1 MIDSVKLRRDSAA
14 DFFSHYEYLCALQDS
29 VPLPSVRACLREGVL
44 DFNADRLRVVD
55 WAPLLSTLKINK
67 DLPLISIKS
76 FFQSWLGETGS
87 DRNKVCRSRVP
98 AIRSK
103 DVTFQLC
110 KALKCCLSISNA
122 LKNLELN
129 GLVLRERDLTVLT
142 KGLNKSATLVH
153 LSLANC
159 PIGDGGLEIICQG
172 IKNSITLKTVNFT
185 GCNLTWQGAD
195 HMAKILKYQTMR
207 RHEETWAESLRYRRP
222 DLDCMAGLRR
232 ITLNCNT
239 LIGDLGA
246 GAFAES
252 LSDDLWLRALDLQQC
267 GLTNEGAK
275 ALLKAL
281 ETNRTLV
288 ILDIRKNP
296 LVDHSVMK
304 AVIKK
309 VLQNGRSSK
318 SEYQWITS
326 PSVKEP
332 FKTARQKKRTIVLGS
347 GRKGKATIRI
357 GLGTKK
363 PVSNGRKHSLGKDN
377 YAPEPLP
384 PGVSGFLP
392 WRTAERAKRSRGFPL
407 IKTRDVYN
415 HLQQSNFPVTVT
427 VESPSSSEIEEVE
440 DSSESVQEEPEK
452 TSLKQEALQEKL
464 EGCLKQLKEERVI
477 RLKADKRVS
486 ELEHEN
492 AQLRNINCS
501 LSEAL
506 HAQSLTNMIL
516 DDEGVL
522 GSIENSF
529 QKFHA
534 FLDLLK
540 DAGLG
545 QLATM
550 AGIDQSDFHLL
561 GRPQMNSTIS
571 SLPREEKKALED
583 EKPESKQNSIG
594 QMQNIQVSICMQS
607 AYNEGTLMKFQ
618 KITSD
623 ARIPLPL
630 DSFHVPVSTQEPLET
645 LRDNLGAPVSEQWQE
660 SFKEFIARTCSPSAD
675 VISGTGSQRKDDEL
689 SRNSRSSSEKL
700 TKTGEYTKKHSA
712 KKQSR
717 NDLHSCSDSPVNQK
731 SHRIGQNGSLVNEPI
746 KSESLKN
753 PISVKKESKI
763 VTLSSKRTK
772 SKLNLLEHSESDTLG
787 SDFEI
792 QESIHTVSHLT

>member
-29 VPLPSVRACLREGVL
+29 VPLPAVRACLREGVL
-44 DFNADRLRVVD
+44 DFNADRLRGVD

-67 DLPLISIKS
+67 DLPLVSIKS
-76 FFQSWLGETGS
+76 FFQPWLGDTGS
-87 DRNKVCRSRVP
+87 DMNKFCRSRVP
-98 AIRSK
+98 AIRYK

-110 KALKCCLSISNA
+110 KALKGCLSISSV

-129 GLVLRERDLTVLT
+129 GLILRERDLTILA
-142 KGLNKSATLVH
+142 KGLNKSASLVH

-172 IKNSITLKTVNFT
+172 IKSSITLKTVNFT

-246 GAFAES
+246 SAFADS
-252 LSDDLWLRALDLQQC
+252 LSEDLWLRALDLQQC

-275 ALLKAL
+275 ALLEAL
-281 ETNRTLV
+281 ETNTTLV
-288 ILDIRKNP
+288 VLDIRKNP
-296 LVDHSVMK
+296 LIDHSMMK

-309 VLQNGRSSK
+309 VLQNGRSAK

-332 FKTARQKKRTIVLGS
+332 SKTAKQKKRTIILGS
-347 GRKGKATIRI
+347 GHKGKATIRI
-357 GLGTKK
+357 VGLATKK
-363 PVSNGRKHSLGKDN
+363 PVSSGRKHSLGKEY
-377 YAPEPLP
+377 YAPAPLP

-392 WRTAERAKRSRGFPL
+392 WRTAERCLVFGLYYYTILSSFFKQPG
-407 IKTRDVYN
+407 
-415 HLQQSNFPVTVT
+415 FPVTVT
-427 VESPSSSEIEEVE
+427 VESPSSSEIEEVD
-440 DSSESVQEEPEK
+440 DSSESVHEVPEK
-452 TSLKQEALQEKL
+452 TSIKQEALQEKL
-464 EGCLKQLKEERVI
+464 EECLKQLKEERVI
-477 RLKADKRVS
+477 RLKVDKRVS

-492 AQLRNINCS
+492 AQLRNINFS

-550 AGIDQSDFHLL
+550 AGIDQSDFQLL
-561 GRPQMNSTIS
+561 GHPQMTSTVS
-571 SLPREEKKALED
+571 NPPKEEKKALED
-583 EKPESKQNSIG
+583 EKPEPKQNALG

-618 KITSD
+618 KITGD

-630 DSFHVPVSTQEPLET
+630 DSFPVPVSTPEGLGT
-645 LRDNLGAPVSEQWQE
+645 SSNNLGVPATEQRQE
-660 SFKEFIARTCSPSAD
+660 SFEGFIARMCSPSPDAT
-675 VISGTGSQRKDDEL
+675 SGTGSQRKEEEL
-689 SRNSRSSSEKL
+689 SRNSRSSSEKK
-700 TKTGEYTKKHSA
+700 TKTGEYTKKHSD
-712 KKQSR
+712 KQHPR
-717 NDLHSCSDSPVNQK
+717 KDLHS
-731 SHRIGQNGSLVNEPI
+731 
-746 KSESLKN
+746 
-753 PISVKKESKI
+753 
-763 VTLSSKRTK
+763 
-772 SKLNLLEHSESDTLG
+772 
-787 SDFEI
+787 
-792 QESIHTVSHLT
+792 

>member
-44 DFNADRLRVVD
+44 DFNADRLRLVD

-67 DLPLISIKS
+67 DLPLVSVKS
-76 FFQSWLGETGS
+76 FFQPWLGETGS
-87 DRNKVCRSRVP
+87 DRSKVCRSRVP
-98 AIRSK
+98 AIRNK

-110 KALKCCLSISNA
+110 KALKCCLSISSA

-129 GLVLRERDLTVLT
+129 GLVLRERDLTALT
-142 KGLNKSATLVH
+142 KGLNKSTSLVH

-207 RHEETWAESLRYRRP
+207 RHEEIWAESLRYRRP

-232 ITLNCNT
+232 ITLNYNT

-246 GAFAES
+246 SAFAES
-252 LSDDLWLRALDLQQC
+252 LSEDLWLRALDLQQC

-288 ILDIRKNP
+288 VLDIRKNP

-309 VLQNGRSSK
+309 VLQNGRSAK

-332 FKTARQKKRTIVLGS
+332 FKTARQKKRTIILGN

-357 GLGTKK
+357 GLATKK
-363 PVSNGRKHSLGKDN
+363 PVSNGRKHSLGKEC

-392 WRTAERAKRSRGFPL
+392 WRTAERAKRNRGFPL

-415 HLQQSNFPVTVT
+415 HLQQSGFPVTVT
-427 VESPSSSEIEEVE
+427 VESPSSSEIEEVD
-440 DSSESVQEEPEK
+440 DSSESVQEQPEK
-452 TSLKQEALQEKL
+452 TSLKQEALEEKL
-464 EGCLKQLKEERVI
+464 EECLKQLKEERVI

-492 AQLRNINCS
+492 AQLRNINFS

-506 HAQSLTNMIL
+506 HAQSLTGMML

-545 QLATM
+545 QFATM

-561 GRPQMNSTIS
+561 GRPQMNSTLS
-571 SLPREEKKALED
+571 SLPKEEKKALEE
-583 EKPESKQNSIG
+583 EKPEPKQNPLG

-618 KITSD
+618 KITGD

-630 DSFHVPVSTQEPLET
+630 DSFRVPVSTQETLET
-645 LRDNLGAPVSEQWQE
+645 SRDNLEVPVNEQQQD
-660 SFKEFIARTCSPSAD
+660 SIKEFIARTCSPSAD
-675 VISGTGSQRKDDEL
+675 VMSGTGSQRKEDEL
-689 SRNSRSSSEKL
+689 SRNNRSSSEKM
-700 TKTGEYTKKHSA
+700 TKTGEYTKKYCA
-712 KKQSR
+712 KKQPR
-717 NDLHSCSDSPVNQK
+717 KDLHSCSDSPVNRNSK
-731 SHRIGQNGSLVNEPI
+731 GIGQNDSLVNEPI
-746 KSESLKN
+746 KSEFLRKHVSG
-753 PISVKKESKI
+753 KKESRI
-763 VTLSSKRTK
+763 VTVSSKTTK

-787 SDFEI
+787 SDFEF

>member
-1 MIDSVKLRRDSAA
+1 MIDSAKLRRDGAA

-29 VPLPSVRACLREGVL
+29 VPPPAVRACLREGVL
-44 DFNADRLRVVD
+44 DFNADRLRGVD
-55 WAPLLSTLKINK
+55 WAPLLS
-67 DLPLISIKS
+67 SC
-76 FFQSWLGETGS
+76 FQPWLGETGS
-87 DRNKVCRSRVP
+87 DRSKVCRSRVP
-98 AIRSK
+98 AIRNK

-110 KALKCCLSISNA
+110 KALKCCLSASSA

-142 KGLNKSATLVH
+142 KGLNKSTSLVH

-207 RHEETWAESLRYRRP
+207 RHEEIWAESLRYRRP

-246 GAFAES
+246 SAFAES
-252 LSDDLWLRALDLQQC
+252 LSEDLWLRALDLQQC

-275 ALLKAL
+275 ALLRTL

-309 VLQNGRSSK
+309 VLQNGRSAK

-332 FKTARQKKRTIVLGS
+332 FKNARQKKRTIILGS

-357 GLGTKK
+357 VIWRHRGVTTKK
-363 PVSNGRKHSLGKDN
+363 PVSNGRIHSLGKEY

-384 PGVSGFLP
+384 PGVSGYLP
-392 WRTAERAKRSRGFPL
+392 WRTAERANRSRGFPL

-415 HLQQSNFPVTVT
+415 HMQQSDFPVTVT
-427 VESPSSSEIEEVE
+427 VESPSSSEIEEVD

-452 TSLKQEALQEKL
+452 TSLKQEALQ
-464 EGCLKQLKEERVI
+464 
-477 RLKADKRVS
+477 
-486 ELEHEN
+486 LEHEN
-492 AQLRNINCS
+492 AQLRNINFS

-545 QLATM
+545 QLATI

-571 SLPREEKKALED
+571 SPPKDEKKALEE
-583 EKPESKQNSIG
+583 EKPESKQNPLG
-594 QMQNIQVSICMQS
+594 QMQNIQ
-607 AYNEGTLMKFQ
+607 FQ
-618 KITSD
+618 KITGD

-630 DSFHVPVSTQEPLET
+630 DSFRVPVSTQEPLET
-645 LRDNLGAPVSEQWQE
+645 SRDNLGVPVSEQRQD
-660 SFKEFIARTCSPSAD
+660 SIKEFIARTCSPSAD
-675 VISGTGSQRKDDEL
+675 VMSGTGSQKKEDEL
-689 SRNSRSSSEKL
+689 SRNSRSSSEKM
-700 TKTGEYTKKHSA
+700 TKTGEYTKKCYA
-712 KKQSR
+712 KKQPR
-717 NDLHSCSDSPVNQK
+717 KDLRSCSDSLVNRRSK
-731 SHRIGQNGSLVNEPI
+731 GMEQNDPFVNEPV
-746 KSESLKN
+746 KSESLKKHV
-753 PISVKKESKI
+753 SVQKESRI
-763 VTLSSKRTK
+763 VTVSSKTTK

-787 SDFEI
+787 SDFEF

>member
-1 MIDSVKLRRDSAA
+1 MIDSGKVRRGGAA
-14 DFFSHYEYLCALQDS
+14 DFFSHYEYLCAMQDS
-29 VPLPSVRACLREGVL
+29 VPLPAVRACLREGVL
-44 DFNADRLRVVD
+44 DFNADRLRAAD
-55 WAPLLSTLKINK
+55 WTPLLSTLKINK

-76 FFQSWLGETGS
+76 FFQPWLGETGS
-87 DRNKVCRSRVP
+87 DRSKVCRSRVP
-98 AIRSK
+98 AIRSR

-110 KALKCCLSISNA
+110 KALKCCLSASNA

-129 GLVLRERDLTVLT
+129 GLVLRERDLTILT
-142 KGLNKSATLVH
+142 KGLNKSSTLVH

-159 PIGDGGLEIICQG
+159 PIGDGGLEIVCQG

-239 LIGDLGA
+239 LIGDFGA
-246 GAFAES
+246 SAFAES
-252 LSDDLWLRALDLQQC
+252 LTEDLWLRALDLQQC
-267 GLTNEGAK
+267 GLTNEGANT
-275 ALLKAL
+275 LLKAL
-281 ETNRTLV
+281 ENNRTLV

-304 AVIKK
+304 AVIQK
-309 VLQNGRSSK
+309 VLQNGRSAK

-326 PSVKEP
+326 PSLKEP
-332 FKTARQKKRTIVLGS
+332 FKTTKQKKRTIILGS

-357 GLGTKK
+357 GLATKK
-363 PVSNGRKHSLGKDN
+363 PVNNGRKHCLGKDC

-392 WRTAERAKRSRGFPL
+392 WRTAERAKRNRGFPL
-407 IKTRDVYN
+407 IKTRDAYN
-415 HLQQSNFPVTVT
+415 QLQQLDFPVTVT
-427 VESPSSSEIEEVE
+427 VESPSSSEIEEVD

-452 TSLKQEALQEKL
+452 TSLKPEALQEKL
-464 EGCLKQLKEERVI
+464 EECIKQLKEERGI
-477 RLKADKRVS
+477 RLKADKRVR

-492 AQLRNINCS
+492 AQLRNINFS

-506 HAQSLTNMIL
+506 HSHSLTSMIL

-545 QLATM
+545 QLATT
-550 AGIDQSDFHLL
+550 AGIDPSDFHLL
-561 GRPQMNSTIS
+561 GRPRLHSTLAS
-571 SLPREEKKALED
+571 PPKEEKALEE
-583 EKPESKQNSIG
+583 EKPESKQNALG

-623 ARIPLPL
+623 TRIPLPL
-630 DSFHVPVSTQEPLET
+630 DSQVPVSVQEALVT
-645 LRDNLGAPVSEQWQE
+645 SKDNLGVEVTERRQE
-660 SFKEFIARTCSPSAD
+660 SFEEFIARTCSPSAD
-675 VISGTGSQRKDDEL
+675 MISGPGNQRKEDEL
-689 SRNSRSSSEKL
+689 SRNSRSSEKMA
-700 TKTGEYTKKHSA
+700 KTCEYTKKHSA
-712 KKQSR
+712 RKKHGK
-717 NDLHSCSDSPVNQK
+717 DLHSRSDSPVNWK
-731 SHRIGQNGSLVNEPI
+731 SKGIEQNSFNEPI
-746 KSESLKN
+746 KSDSLKN
-753 PISVKKESKI
+753 HISVQKDSRI
-763 VTLSSKRTK
+763 VTVSSKRTK

-787 SDFEI
+787 SDFEF
-792 QESIHTVSHLT
+792 QESIHTLSRLT

>member
-29 VPLPSVRACLREGVL
+29 VPLPAVRACLREGVL
-44 DFNADRLRVVD
+44 DFNADRLRGVD

-76 FFQSWLGETGS
+76 FFQPWLGDTGS
-87 DRNKVCRSRVP
+87 DINKFCRSRVP
-98 AIRSK
+98 AIRYK

-110 KALKCCLSISNA
+110 KALKGCLSISSV

-129 GLVLRERDLTVLT
+129 GLILRERDLTLLA
-142 KGLNKSATLVH
+142 KGLNKSASLVH

-172 IKNSITLKTVNFT
+172 IKSSITLKTVNFT

-246 GAFAES
+246 SAFADS
-252 LSDDLWLRALDLQQC
+252 LSEDLWLRALDLQQC

-275 ALLKAL
+275 ALLEAL
-281 ETNRTLV
+281 ETNTTLV
-288 ILDIRKNP
+288 VLDIRKNP
-296 LVDHSVMK
+296 LIDHSMMK

-309 VLQNGRSSK
+309 VLQNGRSAK

-332 FKTARQKKRTIVLGS
+332 SKTAKQKKRTIILGS
-347 GRKGKATIRI
+347 GHKGKATIRI
-357 GLGTKK
+357 G
-363 PVSNGRKHSLGKDN
+363 
-377 YAPEPLP
+377 
-384 PGVSGFLP
+384 
-392 WRTAERAKRSRGFPL
+392 
-407 IKTRDVYN
+407 
-415 HLQQSNFPVTVT
+415 FPVTVT
-427 VESPSSSEIEEVE
+427 VESPSSSEIEEVD
-440 DSSESVQEEPEK
+440 DSSESVHEVPEK
-452 TSLKQEALQEKL
+452 TSIKQEALQEKL
-464 EGCLKQLKEERVI
+464 EECLKQLKEERVI

-492 AQLRNINCS
+492 AQLRNINFS

-550 AGIDQSDFHLL
+550 AGIDQSDFQLL
-561 GRPQMNSTIS
+561 GHPQMTS
-571 SLPREEKKALED
+571 SVSNPPKEEKALED
-583 EKPESKQNSIG
+583 EKPEPKQNALG
-594 QMQNIQVSICMQS
+594 QVQNIQVSICMQS

-618 KITSD
+618 KITGD

-630 DSFHVPVSTQEPLET
+630 DSFPVPVSTPEALGT
-645 LRDNLGAPVSEQWQE
+645 SSNNLGVPATEQRQE
-660 SFKEFIARTCSPSAD
+660 SFEGFIARMCSPSPDAT
-675 VISGTGSQRKDDEL
+675 SGTGSQRKEEEL
-689 SRNSRSSSEKL
+689 SRNSRSSSEKK
-700 TKTGEYTKKHSA
+700 TKTGEYTKK
-712 KKQSR
+712 
-717 NDLHSCSDSPVNQK
+717 
-731 SHRIGQNGSLVNEPI
+731 
-746 KSESLKN
+746 
-753 PISVKKESKI
+753 
-763 VTLSSKRTK
+763 TL
-772 SKLNLLEHSESDTLG
+772 
-787 SDFEI
+787 
-792 QESIHTVSHLT
+792 

>member
-1 MIDSVKLRRDSAA
+1 MIHSVKLRRDSAA
-14 DFFSHYEYLCALQDS
+14 DFVSHYEYLCALQDS
-29 VPLPSVRACLREGVL
+29 VPLPAVRASLRGGVL
-44 DFNADRLRVVD
+44 DFNADRLRGLD

-67 DLPLISIKS
+67 DLPLICIRS
-76 FFQSWLGETGS
+76 FFQPWLGETGS
-87 DRNKVCRSRVP
+87 DRNKVYRSRVP
-98 AIRSK
+98 AIRNK

-110 KALKCCLSISNA
+110 KALKCCVSASGA
-122 LKNLELN
+122 LRNLELN
-129 GLVLRERDLTVLT
+129 GLVLRERDLTMLT

-153 LSLANC
+153 LCLANC

-195 HMAKILKYQTMR
+195 HMAKILKYQTIR

-246 GAFAES
+246 SAFAES
-252 LSDDLWLRALDLQQC
+252 LSEDLWLRALDLQQC
-267 GLTNEGAK
+267 GLTSEGAK

-288 ILDIRKNP
+288 VLDIRKNP

-304 AVIKK
+304 SVIKK
-309 VLQNGRSSK
+309 VLQNGRSAK

-332 FKTARQKKRTIVLGS
+332 SKAARQKKRTIILGS

-357 GLGTKK
+357 GLATKK
-363 PVSNGRKHSLGKDN
+363 PVSNGRKHSAGKEC

-392 WRTAERAKRSRGFPL
+392 WRTAERAKRNRGFPF
-407 IKTRDVYN
+407 IKARDVCN
-415 HLQQSNFPVTVT
+415 RLQSEFPVTVT
-427 VESPSSSEIEEVE
+427 VESPSSSEIEEVD
-440 DSSESVQEEPEK
+440 DSSESIQEEPEK
-452 TSLKQEALQEKL
+452 INLKQEALQEKL
-464 EGCLKQLKEERVI
+464 EECLKQLKEERVI

-492 AQLRNINCS
+492 AQLRNINFS

-506 HAQSLTNMIL
+506 HAHSLTSMIL

-561 GRPQMNSTIS
+561 GRPQMNSTVS
-571 SLPREEKKALED
+571 SPPKEEKKALEE
-583 EKPESKQNSIG
+583 EKSESKQGAPG

-618 KITSD
+618 KITGD
-623 ARIPLPL
+623 TRIPLSL
-630 DSFHVPVSTQEPLET
+630 DSFQVPVSTQEALET
-645 LRDNLGAPVSEQWQE
+645 SKDNLGFPVTEQRQE
-660 SFKEFIARTCSPSAD
+660 SFEDFIARTCPPSAD
-675 VISGTGSQRKDDEL
+675 VISGTGSQRKEEEL
-689 SRNSRSSSEKL
+689 SRNSRSSSEKM
-700 TKTGEYTKKHSA
+700 TKAGEYTKKYSA
-712 KKQSR
+712 KKQPGK
-717 NDLHSCSDSPVNQK
+717 DLHSSSDSPVKQK
-731 SHRIGQNGSLVNEPI
+731 NKEIGQNNSLVNKAI
-746 KSESLKN
+746 KSESSKKH
-753 PISVKKESKI
+753 ISVKKESRI
-763 VTLSSKRTK
+763 VTVSSKTTK
-772 SKLNLLEHSESDTLG
+772 SKRSLLEHSESDTLG
-787 SDFEI
+787 SNCEFP
-792 QESIHTVSHLT
+792 ESIHTLSRLT

>member
-1 MIDSVKLRRDSAA
+1 MIHSVKLRRDSAA
-14 DFFSHYEYLCALQDS
+14 DFVSHYEYLCALQDS
-29 VPLPSVRACLREGVL
+29 VPLPAVRASLRGGVL
-44 DFNADRLRVVD
+44 DFNADRLRGLD

-67 DLPLISIKS
+67 DLPLICIRS
-76 FFQSWLGETGS
+76 FFQPWLGETGS
-87 DRNKVCRSRVP
+87 DRNKVYRSRVP
-98 AIRSK
+98 AIRNK

-110 KALKCCLSISNA
+110 KALKCCVSASGA
-122 LKNLELN
+122 LRNLELN
-129 GLVLRERDLTVLT
+129 GLVLRERDLTMLT

-153 LSLANC
+153 LCLANC

-195 HMAKILKYQTMR
+195 HMAKILKYQTIR

-246 GAFAES
+246 SAFAES
-252 LSDDLWLRALDLQQC
+252 LSEDLWLRALDLQQC
-267 GLTNEGAK
+267 GLTSEGAK

-288 ILDIRKNP
+288 VLDIRKNP

-304 AVIKK
+304 SVIKK
-309 VLQNGRSSK
+309 VLQNGRSAK

-332 FKTARQKKRTIVLGS
+332 SKAARQKKRTIILGS

-357 GLGTKK
+357 GLATKK
-363 PVSNGRKHSLGKDN
+363 PVSNGRKHSAGKEC

-392 WRTAERAKRSRGFPL
+392 WRTAERAKRNRGFPF
-407 IKTRDVYN
+407 IKARDVCN
-415 HLQQSNFPVTVT
+415 RLQQSEFPVTVT
-427 VESPSSSEIEEVE
+427 VESPSSSEIEEVD
-440 DSSESVQEEPEK
+440 DSSESIQEEPEK
-452 TSLKQEALQEKL
+452 INLKQEALQEKL
-464 EGCLKQLKEERVI
+464 EECLKQLKEERVI

-492 AQLRNINCS
+492 AQLRNINFS

-506 HAQSLTNMIL
+506 HAHSLTSMIL

-561 GRPQMNSTIS
+561 GRPQMNSTVS
-571 SLPREEKKALED
+571 SPPKEEKKALEE
-583 EKPESKQNSIG
+583 EKSESKQGAPG
-594 QMQNIQVSICMQS
+594 QMQNIQV
-607 AYNEGTLMKFQ
+607 
-618 KITSD
+618 
-623 ARIPLPL
+623 
-630 DSFHVPVSTQEPLET
+630 PVSTQEALET
-645 LRDNLGAPVSEQWQE
+645 SKDNLGFPVTEQRQE
-660 SFKEFIARTCSPSAD
+660 SFEDFIARTCPPSAD
-675 VISGTGSQRKDDEL
+675 VISGTGSQRKEEEL
-689 SRNSRSSSEKL
+689 SRNSRSSSEKM
-700 TKTGEYTKKHSA
+700 TKAGEYTKKYSA
-712 KKQSR
+712 KKQPGK
-717 NDLHSCSDSPVNQK
+717 DLHSSSDSPVKQK
-731 SHRIGQNGSLVNEPI
+731 NKEIGQNNSLVNKAI
-746 KSESLKN
+746 KSESSKKH
-753 PISVKKESKI
+753 ISVKKESRI
-763 VTLSSKRTK
+763 VTVSSKTTK
-772 SKLNLLEHSESDTLG
+772 SKRSLLEHSESDTLG
-787 SDFEI
+787 SNCEFP
-792 QESIHTVSHLT
+792 ESIHTLSRLT

>member
-29 VPLPSVRACLREGVL
+29 VPLPAVRACLREGVL
-44 DFNADRLRVVD
+44 DFNADRLRGVD

-76 FFQSWLGETGS
+76 FFQPWLGDTGS
-87 DRNKVCRSRVP
+87 DINKFCRSRVP
-98 AIRSK
+98 AIRYK

-110 KALKCCLSISNA
+110 KALKGCLSISSV

-129 GLVLRERDLTVLT
+129 GLILRERDLTILA
-142 KGLNKSATLVH
+142 KGLNKSASLVH

-172 IKNSITLKTVNFT
+172 IKSSITLKTVNFT

-195 HMAKILKYQTMR
+195 YMAKILKYQTMR

-246 GAFAES
+246 SAFADS
-252 LSDDLWLRALDLQQC
+252 LSEDLWLRALDLQQC

-275 ALLKAL
+275 ALLEAL
-281 ETNRTLV
+281 ETNTTLV
-288 ILDIRKNP
+288 VLDIRKNP
-296 LVDHSVMK
+296 LIDHSVMK

-309 VLQNGRSSK
+309 VLQNGRSAR

-332 FKTARQKKRTIVLGS
+332 SKTAKQKKRTIILGS
-347 GRKGKATIRI
+347 GHKGKATIRI
-357 GLGTKK
+357 GLATKK
-363 PVSNGRKHSLGKDN
+363 PVSSGRKHSLGKEY
-377 YAPEPLP
+377 YAPAPLP

-392 WRTAERAKRSRGFPL
+392 WRTAERAKRHRGFPL
-407 IKTRDVYN
+407 IKTRDIRN
-415 HLQQSNFPVTVT
+415 QLQQPGFPVTVT
-427 VESPSSSEIEEVE
+427 VESPSSSEIEEVD
-440 DSSESVQEEPEK
+440 DSSESVHEVPEK
-452 TSLKQEALQEKL
+452 TSIKQEALQEKL
-464 EGCLKQLKEERVI
+464 EECLKQLKEERVI

-492 AQLRNINCS
+492 AQLRNINFS

-550 AGIDQSDFHLL
+550 AGIDQSDFRLL
-561 GRPQMNSTIS
+561 GHPQMTSTVS
-571 SLPREEKKALED
+571 NPPKEEKKALED
-583 EKPESKQNSIG
+583 EKPEPKQNALG
-594 QMQNIQVSICMQS
+594 QMQNIQ
-607 AYNEGTLMKFQ
+607 FQ
-618 KITSD
+618 KITGD

-630 DSFHVPVSTQEPLET
+630 DSFPVPVSTPEALGT
-645 LRDNLGAPVSEQWQE
+645 SSDNLEVPATEQRQE
-660 SFKEFIARTCSPSAD
+660 SFEGFIARMCSPSPDAT
-675 VISGTGSQRKDDEL
+675 SGTGSQRKEEEL
-689 SRNSRSSSEKL
+689 SRNSRSSEKK
-700 TKTGEYTKKHSA
+700 TKTGEYTKKHSG
-712 KKQSR
+712 KQHPGK
-717 NDLHSCSDSPVNQK
+717 DLHFCSDCPENQK
-731 SHRIGQNGSLVNEPI
+731 SKGTRETSSLVNEPI
-746 KSESLKN
+746 KSRSLKKYV
-753 PISVKKESKI
+753 SVKK
-763 VTLSSKRTK
+763 
-772 SKLNLLEHSESDTLG
+772 
-787 SDFEI
+787 
-792 QESIHTVSHLT
+792 

>member
-1 MIDSVKLRRDSAA
+1 MIDSVKLRRDTAA

-44 DFNADRLRVVD
+44 DFNADRLRIVD

-67 DLPLISIKS
+67 DLPLVSIKS
-76 FFQSWLGETGS
+76 FFQPWLGETGS
-87 DRNKVCRSRVP
+87 DRSKVCRSRVP
-98 AIRSK
+98 AIRNK

-110 KALKCCLSISNA
+110 KALKCCLSVSSA

-142 KGLNKSATLVH
+142 
-153 LSLANC
+153 
-159 PIGDGGLEIICQG
+159 Q
-172 IKNSITLKTVNFT
+172 
-185 GCNLTWQGAD
+185 
-195 HMAKILKYQTMR
+195 YQTMR
-207 RHEETWAESLRYRRP
+207 RHEEIWAESLRYRRP
-222 DLDCMAGLRR
+222 DLDGMAGLRR

-252 LSDDLWLRALDLQQC
+252 LSEDLWLRALDLQQC
-267 GLTNEGAK
+267 GLANEGAK

-309 VLQNGRSSK
+309 VLQNGRSAK

-332 FKTARQKKRTIVLGS
+332 FKTARQKKRTLVLGS

-357 GLGTKK
+357 GLATKK
-363 PVSNGRKHSLGKDN
+363 PVSNGRKQSLGKEY
-377 YAPEPLP
+377 YAPEALP

-415 HLQQSNFPVTVT
+415 HLQQSDFPVTVT
-427 VESPSSSEIEEVE
+427 VESPSSSEVEEVD

-452 TSLKQEALQEKL
+452 TGLKQEALEEKL
-464 EGCLKQLKEERVI
+464 EECLKQLKEERVI

-486 ELEHEN
+486 ELEREN
-492 AQLRNINCS
+492 AQLRNINFS

-506 HAQSLTNMIL
+506 HAQSLTSMIL

-571 SLPREEKKALED
+571 SLPKEEKKALEE
-583 EKPESKQNSIG
+583 EKPESKQNPVG
-594 QMQNIQVSICMQS
+594 QMQNIQ
-607 AYNEGTLMKFQ
+607 FQ
-618 KITSD
+618 KITGD

-630 DSFHVPVSTQEPLET
+630 DSFHVPVSMQEPLET
-645 LRDNLGAPVSEQWQE
+645 SRDNLGVPVNEQQQD
-660 SFKEFIARTCSPSAD
+660 SIKEFIARTCSPSAD
-675 VISGTGSQRKDDEL
+675 VMSGTGSQRKEDEL
-689 SRNSRSSSEKL
+689 SRNSRSSSENM
-700 TKTGEYTKKHSA
+700 TKTE
-712 KKQSR
+712 
-717 NDLHSCSDSPVNQK
+717 
-731 SHRIGQNGSLVNEPI
+731 SH
-746 KSESLKN
+746 
-753 PISVKKESKI
+753 
-763 VTLSSKRTK
+763 
-772 SKLNLLEHSESDTLG
+772 
-787 SDFEI
+787 
-792 QESIHTVSHLT
+792 

>member
-29 VPLPSVRACLREGVL
+29 VPLPAVRACLREGVL
-44 DFNADRLRVVD
+44 DFNADRLRGVD

-76 FFQSWLGETGS
+76 FFQPWLGDTGS
-87 DRNKVCRSRVP
+87 DVNKFCRSRVP
-98 AIRSK
+98 AIRYK

-110 KALKCCLSISNA
+110 KALKGCLSISSV

-129 GLVLRERDLTVLT
+129 GLILRERDLTILA
-142 KGLNKSATLVH
+142 KGLNKSTSLVH

-172 IKNSITLKTVNFT
+172 IKSSITLKTVNFT

-246 GAFAES
+246 SSFADS
-252 LSDDLWLRALDLQQC
+252 LSEDLWLRALDLQQC

-275 ALLKAL
+275 ALLEAL
-281 ETNRTLV
+281 ETNTTLV
-288 ILDIRKNP
+288 VLDIRKNP
-296 LVDHSVMK
+296 LIDHSMMK

-309 VLQNGRSSK
+309 VLQNGSSAK

-332 FKTARQKKRTIVLGS
+332 SKTAKQKKRTIILGS
-347 GRKGKATIRI
+347 GHKGKATIRI
-357 GLGTKK
+357 VGLATKK
-363 PVSNGRKHSLGKDN
+363 PVSSGRKHSLGKEY
-377 YAPEPLP
+377 YAPAPLP

-392 WRTAERAKRSRGFPL
+392 WRTAERYLVFDLYYYTILSSFFKQPG
-407 IKTRDVYN
+407 
-415 HLQQSNFPVTVT
+415 FPVTVT
-427 VESPSSSEIEEVE
+427 VESPSSSEIEEVD
-440 DSSESVQEEPEK
+440 DSSESVHEVPEK
-452 TSLKQEALQEKL
+452 TSIKQEVLQEKL
-464 EGCLKQLKEERVI
+464 EECLKQLKEERVI

-492 AQLRNINCS
+492 AQLRNINFS

-550 AGIDQSDFHLL
+550 AGIDQSDFQLL
-561 GRPQMNSTIS
+561 GHPQMTSTVS
-571 SLPREEKKALED
+571 NPPKEEKKALED
-583 EKPESKQNSIG
+583 EKPEPKQNALG

-618 KITSD
+618 KITGD

-630 DSFHVPVSTQEPLET
+630 DSFPVPMSTPET
-645 LRDNLGAPVSEQWQE
+645 LGTSNDNLGVPATEQQQE
-660 SFKEFIARTCSPSAD
+660 SFEGFIARMCSPLPHAT
-675 VISGTGSQRKDDEL
+675 SGTGSQRKEEEL
-689 SRNSRSSSEKL
+689 SRNSRSSSEKK
-700 TKTGEYTKKHSA
+700 TKTGEYTKKHSG
-712 KKQSR
+712 KKHPGK
-717 NDLHSCSDSPVNQK
+717 DLHSCSDSPENRK
-731 SHRIGQNGSLVNEPI
+731 SKGTGETSSLVNEPI
-746 KSESLKN
+746 KSRSLKKSV
-753 PISVKKESKI
+753 SVKKENRI
-763 VTLSSKRTK
+763 VTVSSKTNK
-772 SKLNLLEHSESDTLG
+772 SKSSPLEHSESDTLG
-787 SDFEI
+787 SDFEF
-792 QESIHTVSHLT
+792 QENIHSLSRLSSD

>member
-1 MIDSVKLRRDSAA
+1 MIHSVKLRRDSAA
-14 DFFSHYEYLCALQDS
+14 DFVSHYEYLCALQDS
-29 VPLPSVRACLREGVL
+29 VPLPAVRASLREGVL
-44 DFNADRLRVVD
+44 DFNADRLRGLD

-67 DLPLISIKS
+67 DLPLICIKS
-76 FFQSWLGETGS
+76 FFQPWLGETGS
-87 DRNKVCRSRVP
+87 DRNKVYRSRVP
-98 AIRSK
+98 AIRNK

-110 KALKCCLSISNA
+110 KALKCCVSASGA
-122 LKNLELN
+122 LRNLELN
-129 GLVLRERDLTVLT
+129 GLVLRERDLTMLT

-153 LSLANC
+153 LCLANC

-195 HMAKILKYQTMR
+195 HMAKILKYQTIR

-246 GAFAES
+246 SAFAES
-252 LSDDLWLRALDLQQC
+252 LSEDLWLRALDLQQC
-267 GLTNEGAK
+267 GLTSEGAK

-288 ILDIRKNP
+288 VLDIRKNP

-304 AVIKK
+304 SVIKK
-309 VLQNGRSSK
+309 VLQNGRSAK

-332 FKTARQKKRTIVLGS
+332 SKAARQKKRTIILGS

-357 GLGTKK
+357 GLATKK
-363 PVSNGRKHSLGKDN
+363 PVGNGRKHSAGKEC

-392 WRTAERAKRSRGFPL
+392 WRTAERAKRNRGFPF
-407 IKTRDVYN
+407 IRARDVSSQ
-415 HLQQSNFPVTVT
+415 LQSEFPVTVT
-427 VESPSSSEIEEVE
+427 VESPSSSEIEEVD

-452 TSLKQEALQEKL
+452 ISFKQEALQEKL
-464 EGCLKQLKEERVI
+464 EECLKQLKEERVI

-492 AQLRNINCS
+492 AQLRNINFS

-506 HAQSLTNMIL
+506 HAHSLTSMIL

-561 GRPQMNSTIS
+561 GRPQMNSTVS
-571 SLPREEKKALED
+571 SPPKEEKKALEE
-583 EKPESKQNSIG
+583 EKSESKQGAPG
-594 QMQNIQVSICMQS
+594 QMQNIQ
-607 AYNEGTLMKFQ
+607 FQ
-618 KITSD
+618 KITGD
-623 ARIPLPL
+623 AKIPLSL
-630 DSFHVPVSTQEPLET
+630 DSFQVPVSTQEALET
-645 LRDNLGAPVSEQWQE
+645 SKDNLGFPVTEQQQE
-660 SFKEFIARTCSPSAD
+660 SFEDFIARTCPPSAD
-675 VISGTGSQRKDDEL
+675 VISGTGSQRKEEEL
-689 SRNSRSSSEKL
+689 SRNSRSSSEKM
-700 TKTGEYTKKHSA
+700 TKAGEYTKKYSA
-712 KKQSR
+712 KKQPGK
-717 NDLHSCSDSPVNQK
+717 DLHSCSDSPVKQK
-731 SHRIGQNGSLVNEPI
+731 NKEIGQNNSLVNKTI
-746 KSESLKN
+746 KSESSKK
-753 PISVKKESKI
+753 PISVKKESRI
-763 VTLSSKRTK
+763 VTVSSKTTK
-772 SKLNLLEHSESDTLG
+772 SKLSLLEHSESDTLG
-787 SDFEI
+787 SDFEF
-792 QESIHTVSHLT
+792 QESIHTLSRLT

>member
-29 VPLPSVRACLREGVL
+29 VPLPAVRACLREGVL
-44 DFNADRLRVVD
+44 DFNADRLRVAD
-55 WAPLLSTLKINK
+55 WAPLLSTLKNDK
-67 DLPLISIKS
+67 DLPLICIKS
-76 FFQSWLGETGS
+76 FFQPWLGETAS
-87 DRNKVCRSRVP
+87 DRNKIYRSRVP
-98 AIRSK
+98 AIRNK

-110 KALKCCLSISNA
+110 KALKCCLSASGA
-122 LKNLELN
+122 LRNLELN
-129 GLVLRERDLTVLT
+129 GLVLRERDLTMLT
-142 KGLNKSATLVH
+142 KGLNKSTSLVH

-159 PIGDGGLEIICQG
+159 PIGDGGLEIVCQG
-172 IKNSITLKTVNFT
+172 IKNSVTLKTVNFT

-195 HMAKILKYQTMR
+195 HMAKILKYQTIR

-246 GAFAES
+246 SGFAES
-252 LSDDLWLRALDLQQC
+252 LSEDLWLRALDLQQC
-267 GLTNEGAK
+267 GLTNEGAN

-288 ILDIRKNP
+288 VLDIRKNP

-309 VLQNGRSSK
+309 VLQNGRSAK

-332 FKTARQKKRTIVLGS
+332 SKAARQKKRTIILGS
-347 GRKGKATIRI
+347 SRKGKATIRI
-357 GLGTKK
+357 GLATKK
-363 PVSNGRKHSLGKDN
+363 PVSNGKKHSTGKDS

-392 WRTAERAKRSRGFPL
+392 WRTAERAKRNRGFPL
-407 IKTRDVYN
+407 IKARDVCN
-415 HLQQSNFPVTVT
+415 QLQQSDFPVTVT
-427 VESPSSSEIEEVE
+427 VESPSSSEIEEVD

-452 TSLKQEALQEKL
+452 INLKQEALQEKL
-464 EGCLKQLKEERVI
+464 EECLKQLKEERVI

-492 AQLRNINCS
+492 AQLRNINFS

-506 HAQSLTNMIL
+506 HAHSLTSMIL
-516 DDEGVL
+516 EDEGVL

-561 GRPQMNSTIS
+561 GRPQMNSTVS
-571 SLPREEKKALED
+571 SPPKEEKKALEE
-583 EKPESKQNSIG
+583 EKPELQQSALG
-594 QMQNIQVSICMQS
+594 QMQNIQ
-607 AYNEGTLMKFQ
+607 FQ
-618 KITSD
+618 KITGD
-623 ARIPLPL
+623 ARIPLPV
-630 DSFHVPVSTQEPLET
+630 DTFHVPVSTQETLET
-645 LRDNLGAPVSEQWQE
+645 SKDSLGVPVTEQRQE
-660 SFKEFIARTCSPSAD
+660 SFEDYIARACSSAD
-675 VISGTGSQRKDDEL
+675 VICGTGSQRKEEEL
-689 SRNSRSSSEKL
+689 SRNSRPSSEKM
-700 TKTGEYTKKHSA
+700 TKTGEYIKKHSA
-712 KKQSR
+712 KKQPGK
-717 NDLHSCSDSPVNQK
+717 DLHSCSDSPVKQK
-731 SHRIGQNGSLVNEPI
+731 SKGIGQNSSLVNEPI
-746 KSESLKN
+746 KSESSKKH
-753 PISVKKESKI
+753 ISVKKESKI
-763 VTLSSKRTK
+763 LTVSSKTAR

-787 SDFEI
+787 SDFEF
-792 QESIHTVSHLT
+792 QESIHTLSRLT

>member
-44 DFNADRLRVVD
+44 DFNADRLRLVD

-67 DLPLISIKS
+67 DLPLVSVKS
-76 FFQSWLGETGS
+76 FFQPWLGETGS
-87 DRNKVCRSRVP
+87 DRSKVCRSRVP
-98 AIRSK
+98 AIRNK

-110 KALKCCLSISNA
+110 KALKCCLSISSA

-129 GLVLRERDLTVLT
+129 GLVLRERDLTALT
-142 KGLNKSATLVH
+142 
-153 LSLANC
+153 
-159 PIGDGGLEIICQG
+159 
-172 IKNSITLKTVNFT
+172 
-185 GCNLTWQGAD
+185 
-195 HMAKILKYQTMR
+195 KYQTMR
-207 RHEETWAESLRYRRP
+207 RHEEIWAESLRYRRP

-232 ITLNCNT
+232 ITLNYNT

-246 GAFAES
+246 SAFAES
-252 LSDDLWLRALDLQQC
+252 LSEDLWLRALDLQQC

-288 ILDIRKNP
+288 VLDIRKNP

-309 VLQNGRSSK
+309 VLQNGRSAK

-332 FKTARQKKRTIVLGS
+332 FKTARQKKRTIILGN

-357 GLGTKK
+357 GLATKK
-363 PVSNGRKHSLGKDN
+363 PVSNGRKHSLGKEC

-392 WRTAERAKRSRGFPL
+392 WRTAERAKRNRGFPL

-415 HLQQSNFPVTVT
+415 HLQQSGFPVTVT
-427 VESPSSSEIEEVE
+427 VESPSSSEIEEVD
-440 DSSESVQEEPEK
+440 DSSESVQEQPEK
-452 TSLKQEALQEKL
+452 TSLKQEALEEKL
-464 EGCLKQLKEERVI
+464 EECLKQLKEERVI

-492 AQLRNINCS
+492 AQLRNINFS

-506 HAQSLTNMIL
+506 HAQSLTGMML

-545 QLATM
+545 QFATM

-561 GRPQMNSTIS
+561 GRPQMNSTLS
-571 SLPREEKKALED
+571 SLPKEEKKALEE
-583 EKPESKQNSIG
+583 EKPEPKQNPLG

-618 KITSD
+618 KITGD

-630 DSFHVPVSTQEPLET
+630 DSFRVPVSTQETLET
-645 LRDNLGAPVSEQWQE
+645 SRDNLEVPVNEQQQD
-660 SFKEFIARTCSPSAD
+660 SIKEFIARTCSPSAD
-675 VISGTGSQRKDDEL
+675 VMSGTGSQRKEDEL
-689 SRNSRSSSEKL
+689 SRNNRSSSEKM
-700 TKTGEYTKKHSA
+700 TKTGEYTKKYCA
-712 KKQSR
+712 KKQPR
-717 NDLHSCSDSPVNQK
+717 KDLHSCSDSPVNRNSK
-731 SHRIGQNGSLVNEPI
+731 GIGQNDSLVNEPI
-746 KSESLKN
+746 KSEFLRKHVSG
-753 PISVKKESKI
+753 KKESRI
-763 VTLSSKRTK
+763 VTVSSKTTK

-787 SDFEI
+787 SDFEF